1 MQFIQAKRIDNKLGV
16 DDNRPFA
23 IEKVRFIDNGF
34 ELLLSDQKGKEI
46 RLAYNS
52 LDWFRED
59 FDVVNSA
66 WELEGYRRFKNY
78 I

>member
-1 MQFIQAKRIDNKLGV
+1 MQFIQAKRIENKLGV

-23 IEKVRFIDNGF
+23 IDGVRFIDNGF
-34 ELLLSDQKGKEI
+34 ELLLSDEKGKDI
-46 RLAYNS
+46 RLTYNN

-59 FDVVNSA
+59 FNIVNSVRD
-66 WELEGYRRFKNY
+66 LEGYKRFNKY

>member
-1 MQFIQAKRIDNKLGV
+1 MQFIQAKRIENKLGV

-23 IEKVRFIDNGF
+23 IDGVRFIDNGF
-34 ELLLSDQKGKEI
+34 ELLLSDEKGKDI

-59 FDVVNSA
+59 FNIVNSVRD
-66 WELEGYRRFKNY
+66 LEGYRRFNKY

>member
-1 MQFIQAKRIDNKLGV
+1 MQFIQAKRIENKLGV

-23 IEKVRFIDNGF
+23 IDGVRFIDGGF
-34 ELLLSDQKGKEI
+34 ELLLSDEKGKDI

-59 FDVVNSA
+59 FNVINSVR
-66 WELEGYRRFKNY
+66 ELEGYRRFNKY